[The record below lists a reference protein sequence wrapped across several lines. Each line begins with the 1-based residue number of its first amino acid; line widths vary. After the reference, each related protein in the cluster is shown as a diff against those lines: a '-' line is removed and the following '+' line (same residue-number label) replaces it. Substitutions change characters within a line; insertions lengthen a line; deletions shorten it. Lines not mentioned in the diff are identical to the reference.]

1 MFIGIFCSANANIPD
16 LYFEET
22 KRLGRWIGEN
32 GHSLV
37 WGGCSLGLMETVGR
51 SFLEGRSLRTDGS
64 EGSLIGVV
72 PSIIEERGKV
82 FSPMDRTIRCSN
94 LSQRKD
100 MIVEN
105 SDVLIALPGGIGTL
119 DEIFTVVS
127 SSTIGYHSKKMLIY
141 DVGGFWQPLKN
152 LMDHLEKEGMIRGDY
167 RSRIVF
173 CSSLDEI
180 KRMF

>member
-51 SFLEGRSLRTDGS
+51 SFLEGRSLGTDGS

-100 MIVEN
+100 LIVEN
-105 SDVLIALPGGIGTL
+105 SDEGLYNGLKRCCDEPALL
-119 DEIFTVVS
+119 KEYREKAKLRHDFFDEDRI
-127 SSTIGYHSKKMLIY
+127 
-141 DVGGFWQPLKN
+141 LKQITG
-152 LMDHLEKEGMIRGDY
+152 LL
-167 RSRIVF
+167 
-173 CSSLDEI
+173 
-180 KRMF
+180 